1 MTTAAFY
8 RPETTSAQS
17 GPLTDVKQ
25 FAAADFASDVDL
37 TALTGYRAQPARSIR
52 IDAVTAGSADTLV
65 IDTLDSATLST
76 PASRTLTVK
85 AGDSFDLQVVRIKS
99 TTTVTRLTVGW

>member
-1 MTTAAFY
+1 MATAALY
-8 RPETTSAQS
+8 KPDTNSGQS

-25 FAAADFASDVDL
+25 FVAADFASDVDL
-37 TALTGYRAQPARSIR
+37 TALTGYRAQPARCIR
-52 IDAVTAGSADTLV
+52 IDAVTVGSEDTLV
-65 IDTLDSATLST
+65 IDTLDSATLGT

-85 AGDSFDLQVVRIKS
+85 TGDSFDLQVVRIKS